1 LVLHGVNR
9 RMENVTLLSEVL
21 GPMVHE
27 RLSTRCEQSVQLQQ
41 CWDEILPPQLADK
54 CRIDEFSTGVMKVM
68 VDGPGYMHE
77 LRLCKEELRS
87 ELNAAV
93 SGVKIKEI
101 KLSIGK

>member
-1 LVLHGVNR
+1 
-9 RMENVTLLSEVL
+9 MENVTLLSEVL

-27 RLSTRCEQSVQLQQ
+27 RLSARCKQSVLLQQ
-41 CWDEILPPQLADK
+41 CWDEILPPELTDK
-54 CRIDEFSTGVMKVM
+54 CRIDEFSAGALKIM

-77 LRLCKEELRS
+77 MRLCKEELRG

-93 SGVKIKEI
+93 PGIKIKEI